1 MIVGASYFEA
11 IRRTD
16 PAIYELA
23 VREAKKQVEQIR
35 LIPSENYASAAVLQ
49 ALATPFV
56 NKYSEGYPGENKR
69 YYEGQEFIDQVETL
83 AIERAKSLFGADHAN
98 VQPYSGSPANLAVYF
113 ALLKPGDRVMGLDLP
128 AGGHLTHG
136 WKVNFSGSYYESH
149 PYRGNAEGW
158 LDYDQIREQARQV
171 RPKLIIAGAT
181 AYPRQWDFAALGE
194 IAREVDAYFCAD
206 IAHIN
211 GLIIGKVHPDPVP
224 HADVVSSTTH
234 KMLRGPRGGLILCRD
249 APVKGIAVD
258 AVDEKGVRLI
268 EKRINRLPSRIDR
281 AVFPGLQGGP
291 HENQIAALAV
301 ALEEASRPE
310 YTAYAAQVVRNAKA
324 LAEGLLERGFHLVTG
339 GTDNHLILIDMLKG
353 KGIPGWRFA
362 KVLYE
367 AGMETNKNSVPD
379 DPLPPLTPSGV
390 RIGTPAV
397 TTRGMKEPEM
407 AEIARWFG
415 ELADAMEG
423 ETVTRP
429 EVVARVAGEV
439 RELTTSGRFPV
450 PGIEC

>member
-1 MIVGASYFEA
+1 MIASVGPFGALQK
-11 IRRTD
+11 TD
-16 PAIYELA
+16 PAVFELA
-23 VREAKKQVEQIR
+23 AREATKQVEQIR

-49 ALATPFV
+49 ALATPFG

-69 YYEGQEFIDQVETL
+69 YYEGQEFIDQVENL
-83 AIERAKSLFGADHAN
+83 AIDRAKALFGADHAN
-98 VQPYSGSPANLAVYF
+98 VQPYSGSPANMAVYF
-113 ALLKPGDRVMGLDLP
+113 ALLRPGDRVMGLDLP

-136 WKVNFSGSYYESH
+136 WKVNFSGAYFWSYA
-149 PYRGNAEGW
+149 YRGGKDGW
-158 LDYDQIREQARQV
+158 LDYDQIREQARWV
-171 RPKLIIAGAT
+171 RPKLLIAGAT

-194 IAREVDAYFCAD
+194 IAREVDAYFVAD

-224 HADVVSSTTH
+224 HADIVTSTTH
-234 KMLRGPRGGLILCRD
+234 KLLRGPRGGLLLCKD
-249 APVKGIAVD
+249 APVKGVAGEE
-258 AVDEKGVRLI
+258 A
-268 EKRINRLPSRIDR
+268 EKRGNRLPGRLDR

-301 ALEEASRPE
+301 ALEEAARPE
-310 YTAYAAQVVRNAKA
+310 YTDYARQVVANAKA
-324 LAEGLLERGFHLVTG
+324 LAAGLLERGFHLVTG

-362 KVLYE
+362 RVLYQ
-367 AGMETNKNSVPD
+367 AGIETNKNSVPD
-379 DPLPPLTPSGV
+379 DPLPPLKPSGV

-429 EVVARVAGEV
+429 EVIERVAAEV